1 MQPFSPTVKKQKKKI
16 LARVKPLKFENYLV
30 LALDPKWESLV
41 DGELVFEAYMENG
54 VLTLRLT
61 QAVIV

>member
-1 MQPFSPTVKKQKKKI
+1 MQPFSHTVKKQKKKI
-16 LARVKPLKFENYLV
+16 LARVKPLKFDNWLV

-41 DGELVFEAYMENG
+41 DGELVFEACMENG

-61 QAVIV
+61 QEVVM

>member
-16 LARVKPLKFENYLV
+16 LARVKPLKFDNWLV
-30 LALDPKWESLV
+30 LVLDPKWESLV
-41 DGELVFEAYMENG
+41 GEELVFEACVENR

-61 QAVIV
+61 QEVIL